1 MNKTP
6 VKEAVG
12 MILCHDV
19 TQIIPGKF
27 KGRAF
32 KKGHV
37 IREEDISTLLSLGKD
52 NIYVWENDETM
63 THENDAAEV
72 LREIAAGEG
81 LDFSEVKEGK
91 IIFTSSNDGLLKV
104 NKEMLFKLNCFDD
117 IVLTTFHNNA
127 PVKKGDIVAG
137 TRIVPLV
144 IKTEKLEEV
153 RTIIKEPIVSIK
165 PFNKMKVAV
174 VTTGSEVF
182 YGRIKDAFGPV
193 IREKFQEYGSDVI
206 DQVKVPDDKEKIV
219 KAINDGLKSDADI
232 VVCTGGMSVDPD
244 DLTPSAIRECASEVI
259 KYGAPVLP
267 GSMLLVAYSG
277 KKVILGLPGC
287 VMYAK
292 RSVFDLVLPRILAG
306 ERIDKIDIIKLAHG
320 GLCLNCDQCVY
331 PKCSFGKGE

>member
-1 MNKTP
+1 LEQKP
-6 VKEAVG
+6 VRQAVG
-12 MILCHDV
+12 MILCHDI
-19 TQIIPGKF
+19 TQIIPGEF

-32 KKGHV
+32 KKGDM
-37 IREEDISTLLSLGKD
+37 IREEDIPLLLSLGKD

-72 LREIAAGEG
+72 LKGISAGDG
-81 LDFSEVKEGK
+81 LEFSEVKEGK
-91 IIFTSSNDGLLKV
+91 INFISSHDGLLKV
-104 NKEMLFKLNCFDD
+104 NKERLFKLNCFDD
-117 IVLTTFHNNA
+117 IVLTTFHNNT

-144 IKTEKLEEV
+144 IKTEKLDEV
-153 RTIIKEPIVSIK
+153 RENIKGKIVKIK

-182 YGRIKDAFGPV
+182 YGRIKDAFGP
-193 IREKFQEYGSDVI
+193 IIIEKFQEYGSLVI
-206 DQVKVPDDKEKIV
+206 NQVKVPDDKEKIV
-219 KAINDGLKSDADI
+219 QAINNGLESQADI

-244 DLTPSAIRECASEVI
+244 DLTPSAIRACASEVI

-277 KKVILGLPGC
+277 QKVILGLPGC
-287 VMYAK
+287 VMYSK

-306 ERIDKIDIIKLAHG
+306 ERIEKMDIIKLAHG
-320 GLCLNCDQCVY
+320 GLCMKCEQCVY

>member
-1 MNKTP
+1 MERKP
-6 VKEAVG
+6 VREAVG

-19 TQIIPGKF
+19 TQIIPGEV

-32 KKGHV
+32 KKGHT
-37 IREEDISTLLSLGKD
+37 ITQEDIPVLLSLGKD

-81 LDFSEVKEGK
+81 LEFTEVREGK
-91 IIFTSSNDGLLKV
+91 INFIASEDGLLKI
-104 NKEMLFKLNCFDD
+104 NKEMLFKLNCYDD

-144 IKTEKLEEV
+144 IKTEKLDEV
-153 RTIIKEPIVSIK
+153 RKNINDKIVSIK

-182 YGRIKDAFGPV
+182 HGRIKDAFGPV
-193 IREKFQEYGSDVI
+193 IREKFQEYGSEVI
-206 DQVKVPDDKEKIV
+206 NQVKVPDDEEKIV
-219 KAINDGLKSDADI
+219 QAVNDGLKSEADI

-287 VMYAK
+287 VMYFK
-292 RSVFDLVLPRILAG
+292 RSVFDLVLPRILAR
-306 ERIDKIDIIKLAHG
+306 EKIEKMDIIKLAHG
-320 GLCLNCDQCVY
+320 GLCMRCDVCVY